1 MYKVAA
7 RNLRSRRARSKRVAQ
22 PRGKKDKKSLRQ
34 VEARSRK
41 RIEKLEIG
49 RVYSGIVVK
58 VLESGVLVDIGKVWG
73 KLDARLMMGQLVPVK
88 VVSIDMR
95 YVFRGAQAVRSRRHL
110 DAGH

>member
-1 MYKVAA
+1 
-7 RNLRSRRARSKRVAQ
+7 VAQ

-88 VVSIDMR
+88 VVSIDMSR
-95 YVFRGAQAVRSRRHL
+95 KNRSHVGLVQHVFL
-110 DAGH
+110 KKED